1 MKMTRR
7 DVEKNRLYKEA
18 LYLHFIHLGYS
29 PERALREVKRVIG
42 GLACIY

>member
-1 MKMTRR
+1 MRGR